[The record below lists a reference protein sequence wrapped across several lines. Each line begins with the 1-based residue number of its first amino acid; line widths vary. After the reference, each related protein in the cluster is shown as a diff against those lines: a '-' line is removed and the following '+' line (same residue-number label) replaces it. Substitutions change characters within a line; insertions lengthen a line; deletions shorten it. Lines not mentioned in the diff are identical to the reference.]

1 MVGIVGLAA
10 AAALAFNVLV
20 QFERDP
26 TVFASFGEESVDITA
41 YAEEQLSRDVL
52 TRPALGHDGKYFF
65 VLANDPWLIDPEEN
79 ALVIDRPRYRAQRMF
94 YPVVASAGGTLEA
107 DTIIWTLLIT
117 NVIAMGLGTWAVATL
132 ASDMGGSPWW
142 GLAFVLN
149 IGFISE
155 QNIDGAGV
163 VAAAAAF
170 WAIVLL
176 RRERIAWAVALLTVS
191 ALSREAMLIA
201 AAGSAFW
208 LWRRGEKARATW
220 AVTLPTATAVVWAV
234 FVRLRL
240 GFGDETAEIQEI
252 GLPFVG
258 LVEAFDLWLDDPVD
272 LAAGLA
278 ILLLL
283 ALFTRRALGSDEL
296 VGWAFLGF
304 VPLALLFTRQVW
316 ASYFDISRAVA
327 PAITAFIL
335 LAFVVG
341 PPDRQRENTPYVT
354 ERP

>member
-1 MVGIVGLAA
+1 VA
-10 AAALAFNVLV
+10 AAALAVNVLS

-26 TVFASFGEESVDITA
+26 TVFASFGEESVDITN
-41 YAEEQLSRDVL
+41 YAEEQLGRKVL

-65 VLANDPWLIDPEEN
+65 VLANDPWLLDPEEN

-94 YPVVASAGGTLEA
+94 YPIVASVGGVLEA
-107 DTIIWTLLIT
+107 DAIIWTLLIT
-117 NVIAMGLGTWAVATL
+117 NVIAMGLGTWAVTTL

-149 IGFISE
+149 VGFISE

-176 RRERIAWAVALLTVS
+176 RREKLGWAVVLLTVS

-201 AAGSAFW
+201 AVGSAFW
-208 LWRRGEKARATW
+208 LRRRGEKGK
-220 AVTLPTATAVVWAV
+220 AVWVASVPAAAVAAWAV

-240 GFGDETAEIQEI
+240 GFAGDTAEIQEI

-283 ALFTRRALGSDEL
+283 ALFTRRALGSQEL
-296 VGWAFLGF
+296 VAWAFLGF

-327 PAITAFIL
+327 PAITAFFL
-335 LAFVVG
+335 LAFVGGRARSAAV
-341 PPDRQRENTPYVT
+341 RERTGA
-354 ERP
+354 